1 MVFWGWGQTDLKKKS
16 LPSET
21 KKLSDSLSHF
31 RARVSPFASFPFRV
45 LLELLRILK
54 TPWQFC
60 LLAPGGA
67 GALPSPLHSDLPIPP
82 PGSFLPD
89 GVPVTT

>member
-1 MVFWGWGQTDLKKKS
+1 MVFWGWGQTDFKKKS

-21 KKLSDSLSHF
+21 KKLSDSSSHF
-31 RARVSPFASFPFRV
+31 RAWVSPFASFPFRV

-60 LLAPGGA
+60 LLAPGGRV
-67 GALPSPLHSDLPIPP
+67 PSHLLSTLISLFLHLAVFFQMESR
-82 PGSFLPD
+82 
-89 GVPVTT
+89 